1 MTPEIAVGLA
11 LRNPVFVHVGE
22 EVVFAEGCEEGRYG
36 GPLVGGDGGTVGEA
50 VGCVGGGERVV
61 LSASSITEYQY

>member
-22 EVVFAEGCEEGRYG
+22 EVEFAEGCEEGRYG
-36 GPLVGGDGGTVGEA
+36 GAFVGGDGGTVGEA
-50 VGCVGGGERVV
+50 IGCVWGGERVV